1 MTSSPAVERPS
12 TENVHR
18 AANGLTAWG
27 VIGCM
32 LLISSG
38 VYRVVPHAIEPIWP
52 EYTLTAWEL
61 VLYVGFIVFQAY
73 TEGYRGFQKGVVPRI
88 LARAQWLT
96 DHPERV
102 HPLLAPLF
110 VTGLFGMAK
119 RALIVRYVFIFI
131 IIGVI
136 VAMKFV
142 PQPWRGIVDG
152 GVVIGLAWGVA
163 AMGVGLIQMFRGSV
177 PDADPQI
184 PEHWSTAS
192 PIDRSAE
199 DETPEE
205 A

>member
-1 MTSSPAVERPS
+1 MTSSIASEPSPDFRP
-12 TENVHR
+12 HR
-18 AANGLTAWG
+18 AANWITAWG

-38 VYRVVPHAIEPIWP
+38 VYRVVPHAIEPVWP
-52 EYTLTAWEL
+52 EYSLRPFEL
-61 VLYVGFIVFQAY
+61 VLYVGFIGFQAWA
-73 TEGYRGFQKGVVPRI
+73 EGYRGFQKGVVPRI

-102 HPLLAPLF
+102 HPIVAPLF
-110 VTGLFGMAK
+110 VTGLFGMQR
-119 RALIVRYVFIFI
+119 RALIVRYVFIVL

-152 GVVIGLAWGVA
+152 GVVIGLAWGVV
-163 AMGVGLIQMFRGSV
+163 AMGVGLVQLFRGIV

-184 PEHWSTAS
+184 PEHWSTESSIA
-192 PIDRSAE
+192 RSTE
-199 DETPEE
+199 DETPKE